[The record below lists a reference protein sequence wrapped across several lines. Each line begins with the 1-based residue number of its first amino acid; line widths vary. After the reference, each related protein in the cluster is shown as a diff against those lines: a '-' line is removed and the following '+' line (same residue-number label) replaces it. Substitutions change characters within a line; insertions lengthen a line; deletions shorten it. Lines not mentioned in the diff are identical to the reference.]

1 MLLMEGSL
9 SKYKTKQM
17 LSQYRAMQD
26 TVNKDIFAKEL
37 EMEGGKLCLY
47 TFAVY
52 NLLYTAIFLG
62 SHINWQ

>member
-1 MLLMEGSL
+1 
-9 SKYKTKQM
+9 
-17 LSQYRAMQD
+17 MQD